1 MDPHV
6 PARTRLGRLHDRL
19 VQSTASATA
28 GGLMMVGLPLALDYV
43 IRPGDT
49 LSEIAS
55 RHGTSV
61 STIVKANDLH
71 RSGDQIVAGQTL
83 RVPGADTRPARKSRQ
98 PRARRIS
105 PDARRI
111 VRYTVRPGDTPS
123 GLAVRFHAW
132 TAELVDRNGSVLRV
146 GERIEIPVVVAAAAK
161 ATRSKERSKAAR
173 PKAPRSNASRPN
185 ANRAEHRKPA
195 RHHKPKKA
203 TRPAS
208 RRADRSEPSRAA
220 VRRVITSTARRN
232 GVDHNLAL
240 AVSWQEAGWQMHH
253 TSSAGAI
260 GAMQVMPTT
269 GKWMSD
275 MLGRPLRLRD
285 LQDNVTAGVAL
296 LGVLQSQAR
305 TRVAIAGYYQGL
317 AGVRRHGMYRD
328 TKRYVANVMALK
340 NRFDRGHYPA

>member
-6 PARTRLGRLHDRL
+6 PARNRLGRLHDRL
-19 VQSTASATA
+19 VQGTASVTA

-49 LSEIAS
+49 LSGIAS

-61 STIVKANDLH
+61 DRVVKANDLH
-71 RSGDQIVAGQTL
+71 RSGDRIIAGQTL
-83 RVPGADTRPARKSRQ
+83 RVPDSRSARKPS
-98 PRARRIS
+98 ARRVS

-123 GLAVRFHAW
+123 ALAVRFHAW

-161 ATRSKERSKAAR
+161 ARAQGNN
-173 PKAPRSNASRPN
+173 KAPSRTRTTASDKPAQRAKAPT
-185 ANRAEHRKPA
+185 AEHRKPA
-195 RHHKPKKA
+195 RHHTSKKA
-203 TRPAS
+203 TRPAP
-208 RRADRSEPSRAA
+208 RRTSHADPSRAT
-220 VRRVITSTARRN
+220 VRQVITRTARRN

-260 GAMQVMPTT
+260 GAMQVMPAT

-275 MLGRPLRLRD
+275 VLGQPLRLRD

-296 LGVLQSQAR
+296 LNILQSQAR
-305 TRVAIAGYYQGL
+305 TRIAVAGYYQGL
-317 AGVRRHGMYRD
+317 AGVRKHGMYRD

-340 NRFDRGHYPA
+340 NRFDRGRYPA

>member
-19 VQSTASATA
+19 VQGTASVTA
-28 GGLMMVGLPLALDYV
+28 GGLMIVGLPLALDYV

-49 LSEIAS
+49 LSGIAS

-61 STIVKANDLH
+61 GTIVKTNDLH

-83 RVPGADTRPARKSRQ
+83 RVPGADSRSARK
-98 PRARRIS
+98 PRARRVS

-123 GLAVRFHAW
+123 ALAVRFHAW

-161 ATRSKERSKAAR
+161 ARAQGKNNALGRTRAQAPAKTAQRA
-173 PKAPRSNASRPN
+173 KAPK
-185 ANRAEHRKPA
+185 AEHRKQA
-195 RHHKPKKA
+195 RHHKSKKS
-203 TRPAS
+203 TQPAP
-208 RRADRSEPSRAA
+208 RRTSHADPSRAT
-220 VRRVITSTARRN
+220 VRQVITRTARRN

-260 GAMQVMPTT
+260 GAMQVMPAT

-275 MLGRPLRLRD
+275 VLGQPLRLRD

-296 LGVLQSQAR
+296 LNILQSQAR
-305 TRVAIAGYYQGL
+305 TRTAVAGYYQGL
-317 AGVRRHGMYRD
+317 AGVRKHGMYRD

-340 NRFDRGHYPA
+340 NRFDRGRYPA